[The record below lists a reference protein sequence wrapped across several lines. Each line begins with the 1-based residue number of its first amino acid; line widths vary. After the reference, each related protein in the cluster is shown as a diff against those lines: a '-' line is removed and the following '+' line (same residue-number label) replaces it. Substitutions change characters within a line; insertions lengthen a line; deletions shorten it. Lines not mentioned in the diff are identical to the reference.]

1 MDFLTGMAYWGI
13 FLLIIIN
20 TIIVTRM
27 KVVFPKEEK
36 EEEGATE
43 KETCRAG

>member
-13 FLLIIIN
+13 VVLVVIN

-27 KVVFPKEEK
+27 QVEI
-36 EEEGATE
+36 
-43 KETCRAG
+43 RDD